1 MVTKRIILLEK
12 SNNNNN
18 NNNNINTNKILVSY
32 DIIKIVKLTILLQG
46 FSGHLLCAVR
56 LLLRQP
62 RFV

>member
-1 MVTKRIILLEK
+1 MGYPYSSVSGIFLLEK
-12 SNNNNN
+12 SNNNV
-18 NNNNINTNKILVSY
+18 NTNKILVSHN
-32 DIIKIVKLTILLQG
+32 ITKIVKLTILLQG

>member
-1 MVTKRIILLEK
+1 MCLWALNGIFLLEK
-12 SNNNNN
+12 SN

>member
-1 MVTKRIILLEK
+1 MSLWALNGIFLLEK
-12 SNNNNN
+12 SNNNVK
-18 NNNNINTNKILVSY
+18 TNRILVSY

-46 FSGHLLCAVR
+46 FSGHLLYAVR

>member
-1 MVTKRIILLEK
+1 MGYPYSSVSGIFLLEK
-12 SNNNNN
+12 SNNNV
-18 NNNNINTNKILVSY
+18 NTKKILVSY
-32 DIIKIVKLTILLQG
+32 NITKIVKLTILLQG

>member
-1 MVTKRIILLEK
+1 VEYFLLEEK
-12 SNNNNN
+12 SNNNV
-18 NNNNINTNKILVSY
+18 NTNKILVSY
-32 DIIKIVKLTILLQG
+32 NITKIVRLTILLQG